1 MAHELRSKYSLRAEH
16 YHAGL
21 DKEDRVRVQRA
32 WQHNELQVI
41 VATVAFGMGIDK
53 PDVRFVIHHSLPN
66 SLEGYYQETG
76 RAGRDG
82 KAAVCVLFYSFRDKS
97 SVDFMIDRGDGD
109 WEVKER
115 QRQQVRQVV
124 QFCENITDC
133 RRQLVL
139 SYFGEQ
145 FDAEK
150 CNKTCDNCRKRKQ
163 ANLVDTDMMREAC
176 ALIDTVQTLV
186 SRGQKTTLL
195 QLTDIF
201 RGSKSKR
208 ILDRGDNNLSAYGM
222 GKALTRVDADRLCQH
237 LVLRQ
242 VLDEFCESNAAGYV
256 CTYVRLGSAA
266 SRVSNG
272 QLRVSLQLTNAKA
285 ASSKAG
291 SPDKPAPRA
300 ARQATASRV
309 SSKAPAK
316 APGTSRSTA
325 GVAGS
330 MGAAQT
336 VVTRDTSTHF
346 GSAANNTSGNGSNRA
361 AATAIKP
368 MPMRGTRR

>member
-1 MAHELRSKYSLRAEH
+1 MMAHELTTRHHLKAEH

-21 DKEDRVRVQRA
+21 HKEDRARVQRK

-97 SVDFMIDRGDGD
+97 SVDFMIDRGEGD

-115 QRQQVRQVV
+115 QRQQLRQVV

-145 FDAEK
+145 FDVAR
-150 CNKTCDNCRKRKQ
+150 CNKTCDNCRKRSQ
-163 ANLVDTDMMREAC
+163 SPLEEADMMREAC
-176 ALIDTVQTLV
+176 ALIESVRTLLAQ
-186 SRGQKTTLL
+186 GHKTTLL
-195 QLTDIF
+195 QLTDIL

-208 ILDRGDNNLSAYGM
+208 ILDRGDDRLPAYGM
-222 GKALTRVDADRLCQH
+222 GKAMVRGDADRLCQH

-242 VLDEFCESNAAGYV
+242 VLDEYCESNAAGYV
-256 CTYVRLGSAA
+256 STYVRLGTMAN
-266 SRVSNG
+266 RVSNG
-272 QLRVSLQLTNAKA
+272 QVQVSLQLTAARPAKA
-285 ASSKAG
+285 GKA
-291 SPDKPAPRA
+291 DKPAPRA
-300 ARQATASRV
+300 AKKA
-309 SSKAPAK
+309 SSKAPGPSRNTGAT
-316 APGTSRSTA
+316 GSTS
-325 GVAGS
+325 
-330 MGAAQT
+330 AAQT
-336 VVTRDTSTHF
+336 VITRDRSTHF
-346 GSAANNTSGNGSNRA
+346 GSVANNASNNRPATS
-361 AATAIKP
+361 TIKP
-368 MPMRGTRR
+368 MPMRGQK

>member
-1 MAHELRSKYSLRAEH
+1 SGIIYCTSKKNCEMMAHDLRTRYRLRAEH

-21 DKEDRVRVQRA
+21 DKEDRARVQQA

-41 VATVAFGMGIDK
+41 VATIAFGMGIDK

-82 KAAVCVLFYSFRDKS
+82 KAAICVLFYSFRDKA

-115 QRQQVRQVV
+115 QRQQLRQVV

-145 FDAEK
+145 FDVEK
-150 CNKTCDNCRKRKQ
+150 CNKSCDNCRKQ
-163 ANLVDTDMMREAC
+163 SQTTLVEANMAREAC
-176 ALIDTVQTLV
+176 ALIETVQTLA
-186 SRGQKTTLL
+186 SRGHKTTLL

-201 RGSKSKR
+201 RGAKTKR
-208 ILDRGDNNLSAYGM
+208 IMDRGDDSLPAYGM
-222 GKALTRVDADRLCQH
+222 GKGLTRTDADRLCQH

-256 CTYVRLGSAA
+256 CTYVRLGAAA
-266 SRVSNG
+266 SRISSG
-272 QLRVSLQLTNAKA
+272 QLPVLLQLTNTKQAKA
-285 ASSKAG
+285 AAGGSKTGKSATKQAAASKMSG
-291 SPDKPAPRA
+291 S
-300 ARQATASRV
+300 
-309 SSKAPAK
+309 
-316 APGTSRSTA
+316 SRSNA
-325 GVAGS
+325 GG
-330 MGAAQT
+330 MDAAQT

-346 GSAANNTSGNGSNRA
+346 GLAASKAGGNSRA
-361 AATAIKP
+361 AATSIKP
-368 MPMRGTRR
+368 MTKRGSRP